1 MPALPETG
9 EKGGGNGLCRGENSP
24 DCFSVLLFVYSLQHQ
39 KGWYYRIASAQWPLK
54 DCIVKLDEKSP
65 YANLLVDLAFKKAFD
80 PDKPASR
87 QNLVNLLN
95 DLLEPQLK
103 RPIVTVK
110 TRNVAHNLSGSKESR
125 TAIFDLH
132 CEDDAGNLIEIE
144 VQIRKLKNFRKRLAF
159 YASEMV
165 ANQALTGSGWK
176 FNVKPTYVIA
186 FAQHKVFEDER
197 IVHRATVCD
206 LETGEQF
213 VDTYNFTAIELS
225 KVPFFIKKK
234 SDDLSKWLFFFRFLN
249 RLKELPAELDEKK
262 FKNLTESSKV
272 SKFSKKEFEAYQKVY
287 HKEWDHNAMVDG
299 IFEEFADEINA
310 KVAES
315 VSERELEIA
324 RKMKAKNMPVE
335 EIVEFTGIPAEQV
348 ETLSKG

>member
-1 MPALPETG
+1 M
-9 EKGGGNGLCRGENSP
+9 EKQTR
-24 DCFSVLLFVYSLQHQ
+24 
-39 KGWYYRIASAQWPLK
+39 KKRKPLK
-54 DCIVKLDEKSP
+54 DCIVKPGEKSP

-132 CEDDAGNLIEIE
+132 CKDDMGNLIEIE

-165 ANQALTGSGWK
+165 ANQSEPGDDW
-176 FNVKPTYVIA
+176 NYDVKPTYVIA
-186 FAQHKVFEDER
+186 FARHKVFDDNR
-197 IVHRATVCD
+197 IVHRAAVTD
-206 LETGEQF
+206 LETGAQF
-213 VDTYNFTAIELS
+213 VDAYNFTTVELS

-249 RLKELPAELDEKK
+249 RLRELPAELDEKK
-262 FKNLTESSKV
+262 FEHLTESSKV
-272 SKFSKKEFEAYQKVY
+272 SNFSKEEFEAYQKMY
-287 HKEWDHNAMVDG
+287 HEKWDHNVMVDG

-310 KVAES
+310 KVDA
-315 VSERELEIA
+315 VASERVLDSKREIA
-324 RKMKAKNMPVE
+324 RKMKAKNRPVE
-335 EIVEFTGIPAEQV
+335 EIVEFTGIPAEQI

>member
-1 MPALPETG
+1 M
-9 EKGGGNGLCRGENSP
+9 EKQTR
-24 DCFSVLLFVYSLQHQ
+24 
-39 KGWYYRIASAQWPLK
+39 KKRKPLK
-54 DCIVKLDEKSP
+54 DCIVKPGEKSP

-165 ANQALTGSGWK
+165 ANQSEPGDDW
-176 FNVKPTYVIA
+176 NYDVKPTYVIA
-186 FAQHKVFEDER
+186 FARHKVFDDNR
-197 IVHRATVCD
+197 IVHRAAVTD
-206 LETGEQF
+206 LETGAQF
-213 VDTYNFTAIELS
+213 VDAYNFTTVELS

-249 RLKELPAELDEKK
+249 RLRELPAELDEKK
-262 FKNLTESSKV
+262 FEHLTESSKV
-272 SKFSKKEFEAYQKVY
+272 SNFSKEEFEAYQKMY
-287 HKEWDHNAMVDG
+287 HEKWDHNAMVDG

-310 KVAES
+310 KVEAVS
-315 VSERELEIA
+315 SERVLDKTREIA
-324 RKMKAKNMPVE
+324 RKMKAKNRPVE
-335 EIVEFTGIPAEQV
+335 EIVEFTGIPAEQI

>member
-1 MPALPETG
+1 MAMR
-9 EKGGGNGLCRGENSP
+9 K
-24 DCFSVLLFVYSLQHQ
+24 
-39 KGWYYRIASAQWPLK
+39 PLK
-54 DCIVKLDEKSP
+54 DCIVKPGEKSP
-65 YANLLVDLAFKKAFD
+65 FANLLVDLAFKKAFD
-80 PDKPASR
+80 PDKPSSR
-87 QNLVNLLN
+87 ENLVNLLN

-110 TRNVAHNLSGSKESR
+110 TRNVAHNLSGSKVSR

-132 CEDDAGNLIEIE
+132 CKDDMGNLIEIE

-165 ANQALTGSGWK
+165 ANQSEPGDDW
-176 FNVKPTYVIA
+176 NYDIKPTYVIA
-186 FAQHKVFEDER
+186 FARHKVFDDNR
-197 IVHRATVCD
+197 IVHRAAVTD
-206 LETGEQF
+206 LETGAQF
-213 VDTYNFTAIELS
+213 VDAYNFTTVELS

-262 FKNLTESSKV
+262 FEHLTESSKV
-272 SKFSKKEFEAYQKVY
+272 SNFSKEEFEVYQKMY
-287 HKEWDHNAMVDG
+287 HEKWDHNVMVDG

-315 VSERELEIA
+315 VSEKTREIA
-324 RKMKAKNMPVE
+324 RKMKSKNMPVE
-335 EIVEFTGIPAEQV
+335 QIAELTGFSVEEISN
-348 ETLSKG
+348 L

>member
-1 MPALPETG
+1 LYILSSTR
-9 EKGGGNGLCRGENSP
+9 KGGIIG
-24 DCFSVLLFVYSLQHQ
+24 SL
-39 KGWYYRIASAQWPLK
+39 P
-54 DCIVKLDEKSP
+54 
-65 YANLLVDLAFKKAFD
+65 
-80 PDKPASR
+80 
-87 QNLVNLLN
+87 
-95 DLLEPQLK
+95 
-103 RPIVTVK
+103 
-110 TRNVAHNLSGSKESR
+110 RNVAHNLSGSKESR

-165 ANQALTGSGWK
+165 ANQAQTGSGWK

-262 FKNLTESSKV
+262 FEHLTESSKV

-315 VSERELEIA
+315 VSERE
-324 RKMKAKNMPVE
+324 RKMAREMLADKEPIDKISRYTGLSE
-335 EIVEFTGIPAEQV
+335 EDIRK
-348 ETLSKG
+348 L

>member
-1 MPALPETG
+1 
-9 EKGGGNGLCRGENSP
+9 
-24 DCFSVLLFVYSLQHQ
+24 
-39 KGWYYRIASAQWPLK
+39 
-54 DCIVKLDEKSP
+54 
-65 YANLLVDLAFKKAFD
+65 
-80 PDKPASR
+80 
-87 QNLVNLLN
+87 
-95 DLLEPQLK
+95 
-103 RPIVTVK
+103 
-110 TRNVAHNLSGSKESR
+110 VAHNLSGSKESR

-165 ANQALTGSGWK
+165 ANQAQTGSGWK

-262 FKNLTESSKV
+262 FEHLTESSKV
-272 SKFSKKEFEAYQKVY
+272 SKFTKEEYEAYQKVY

-310 KVAES
+310 KVAER
-315 VSERELEIA
+315 VLDKTREMAKGLRDDKVPMEIIIRRTGLSEKEI
-324 RKMKAKNMPVE
+324 RK
-335 EIVEFTGIPAEQV
+335 
-348 ETLSKG
+348 L